1 MEQYKVSTYR
11 TAGELEKALNAMFTE
26 GYKPAFI
33 TRGVEGSITVIYEK
47 FKIEMN
53 EFISRSFSSIEYH

>member
-11 TAGELEKALNAMFTE
+11 TAGELEKALNAMIVE

-33 TRGVEGSITVIYEK
+33 ARGIEGSITVVYEK
-47 FKIEMN
+47 V
-53 EFISRSFSSIEYH
+53 

>member
-47 FKIEMN
+47 V
-53 EFISRSFSSIEYH
+53 

>member
-11 TAGELEKALNAMFTE
+11 TAGELEKALNTIVGE

-33 TRGVEGSITVIYEK
+33 SRGSDGNITVVYEQV
-47 FKIEMN
+47 
-53 EFISRSFSSIEYH
+53 